1 MSADGCLGLRQR
13 FAGPDTLVPRV
24 TQLGVTGASTVS
36 EPRTAGTTTTAFSR
50 LLNVATFAA
59 HGPAGHRRRDHWY
72 LHMRALVKETK
83 SKTLSSHRLVMQS
96 HVIFLGLTFAGL
108 HAFRPPV
115 SNVFAAKSSA
125 VLEPST
131 ARSATTDSA

>member
-1 MSADGCLGLRQR
+1 M
-13 FAGPDTLVPRV
+13 
-24 TQLGVTGASTVS
+24 TQLGVPSASTVS

-50 LLNVATFAA
+50 LLNVAAFAA

-83 SKTLSSHRLVMQS
+83 SKTLSSHRLVMQP
-96 HVIFLGLTFAGL
+96 HVVTLELTFAGL
-108 HAFRPPV
+108 HAFRPPMT
-115 SNVFAAKSSA
+115 NIFAAKSSA

-131 ARSATTDSA
+131 TRSATTDSA